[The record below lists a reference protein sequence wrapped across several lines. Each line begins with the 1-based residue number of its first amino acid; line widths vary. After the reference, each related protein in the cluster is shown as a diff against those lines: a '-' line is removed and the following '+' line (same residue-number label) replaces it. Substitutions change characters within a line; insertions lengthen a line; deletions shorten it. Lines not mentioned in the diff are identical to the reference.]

1 MVDYHTHTKLCK
13 HAKGEIEDYVKK
25 AIEKNLTEIGISDH
39 MPLPYKFDPE
49 HRMELNEFKIY
60 KDWFESAVEKFG
72 GKIKLRF
79 GIEAE
84 FIEDEIDFVK
94 DFIKRGD
101 FDYVIGSVH
110 FLNDWVE
117 NLGEPYGTDY
127 ILEYWNI
134 ASHKEE
140 WRWNGKDVDV
150 VYENYYHTLKK
161 LVESGLFDIVGHFD
175 LIKKFGHR
183 ANKSFDE
190 LIGEILKLIKENDL
204 CIEINTSGLRQKIN
218 EIYPSEKILKM
229 IHDYKIP
236 LTLGSDA
243 HTPDDVGRDFD
254 IALALIERYG
264 DGKISIFE
272 KRRRSEIKISY

>member
-1 MVDYHTHTKLCK
+1 MVDYHIHTKLCK

-39 MPLPYKFDPE
+39 MPLSYDPE
-49 HRMELNEFKIY
+49 HRMGLLEFKIY
-60 KDWFESAVEKFG
+60 KNWFESAVEKFS

-84 FIEDEIDFVK
+84 FIEDEIN
-94 DFIKRGD
+94 FIKEFIMRGD

-110 FLNDWVE
+110 FLEEWVE
-117 NLGEPYGTDY
+117 IPVEPYGSEY
-127 ILEYWNI
+127 VLKYWNI
-134 ASHKEE
+134 ASHTEE
-140 WRWNGKDVDV
+140 WKWKGKDVDV
-150 VYENYYHTLKK
+150 VYEDYYHTVKK
-161 LVESGLFDIVGHFD
+161 LVKSGLFDIVGHFD

-183 ANKSFDE
+183 ANKNFDE
-190 LIGEILKLIKENDL
+190 LISEILKLIKENDL